1 MRMAMWVGLVLVA
14 SFMWG
19 RSNPAATSNQ
29 AQDTN
34 NDHGQVT
41 VRGCVGIENG
51 DYVLTKQDPANT
63 YQLQKAEKVKLKKY
77 LGQRVEITGKTT
89 ETIPS
94 SEDEIN
100 GRAGSASPVTIMVK
114 SIRTISKQCESR

>member
-1 MRMAMWVGLVLVA
+1 MKVAMWVGLVVIA

-19 RSNPAATSNQ
+19 RSSQAGITNQ
-29 AQDTN
+29 PPNGD
-34 NDHGQVT
+34 NDKGTVT
-41 VRGCVGIENG
+41 IRGCVGIENG

-89 ETIPS
+89 ETIPT

-100 GRAGSASPVTIMVK
+100 GRTGSASPVTILVK
-114 SIRTISKQCESR
+114 SIKTISPRCESR